1 MIIPAFYENQKVF
14 LNTNYIVDIWDI
26 DKPFVS
32 AYVLDSE
39 RQGYRI
45 EQKDFQKWIELE
57 NNPQETIICKEQ
69 REDSFKQNMNFI
81 KAFKEIKA
89 LEGGISSYYNDRP
102 WVFKDE
108 VIAIIEK
115 YTGDTEYGTD
125 SN

>member
-1 MIIPAFYENQKVF
+1 MIIPALYENQKVF

-57 NNPQETIICKEQ
+57 NNPQEIIICKEQ
-69 REDSFKQNMNFI
+69 RD
-81 KAFKEIKA
+81 
-89 LEGGISSYYNDRP
+89 D
-102 WVFKDE
+102 KDH
-108 VIAIIEK
+108 
-115 YTGDTEYGTD
+115 
-125 SN
+125 

>member
-1 MIIPAFYENQKVF
+1 MTREEAINEIKIVF
-14 LNTNYIVDIWDI
+14 TPTYADRI
-26 DKPFVS
+26 VS
-32 AYVLDSE
+32 ALSKPLTTQECANYNKE
-39 RQGYRI
+39 N
-45 EQKDFQKWIELE
+45 ELLKRANNLLHLAFE
-57 NNPQETIICKEQ
+57 N
-69 REDSFKQNMNFI
+69 SFKQNMNFI

-115 YTGDTEYGTD
+115 YIGGTEYGTD

>member
-1 MIIPAFYENQKVF
+1 MLIRAKYDNNPVY
-14 LNTNYIVDIWDI
+14 LNSNYIIDVWDI

-69 REDSFKQNMNFI
+69 
-81 KAFKEIKA
+81 
-89 LEGGISSYYNDRP
+89 
-102 WVFKDE
+102 KDD
-108 VIAIIEK
+108 K
-115 YTGDTEYGTD
+115 DH
-125 SN
+125 

>member
-69 REDSFKQNMNFI
+69 RDDKNH
-81 KAFKEIKA
+81 
-89 LEGGISSYYNDRP
+89 
-102 WVFKDE
+102 
-108 VIAIIEK
+108 
-115 YTGDTEYGTD
+115 
-125 SN
+125 

>member
-1 MIIPAFYENQKVF
+1 MIIPAFYDNQKVF

-39 RQGYRI
+39 RQEYRI

-69 REDSFKQNMNFI
+69 RDDKNH
-81 KAFKEIKA
+81 
-89 LEGGISSYYNDRP
+89 
-102 WVFKDE
+102 
-108 VIAIIEK
+108 
-115 YTGDTEYGTD
+115 
-125 SN
+125 

>member
-1 MIIPAFYENQKVF
+1 MIIPALYENQKVF

-39 RQGYRI
+39 RQEYRI

-69 REDSFKQNMNFI
+69 RD
-81 KAFKEIKA
+81 
-89 LEGGISSYYNDRP
+89 D
-102 WVFKDE
+102 KDH
-108 VIAIIEK
+108 
-115 YTGDTEYGTD
+115 
-125 SN
+125 